1 MGSVGGVVVDGVS
14 CPAADSP
21 SPDVMVV
28 VVRGCLRDPCG
39 VRTARIGLPIRRDV
53 DAWESTGTPVFVT
66 AIRHVDIT
74 SAEVLVL
81 ADVEVVV
88 VVVLVVLVVDGVAM

>member
-1 MGSVGGVVVDGVS
+1 MVFVSGVVDGVS
-14 CPAADSP
+14 CPNADSP
-21 SPDVMVV
+21 PPDVVV